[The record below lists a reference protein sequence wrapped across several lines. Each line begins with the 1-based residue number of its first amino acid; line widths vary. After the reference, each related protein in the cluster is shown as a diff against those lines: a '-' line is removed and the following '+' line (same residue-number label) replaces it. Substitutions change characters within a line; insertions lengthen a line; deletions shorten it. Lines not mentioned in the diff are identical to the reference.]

1 MENMNWQCQKIYEAL
16 VKAQAEFE
24 PVVFDKVNPHF
35 KSKYATLNAMQKA
48 TMPHLNKHG
57 MSVLQILKSQPDGSN
72 AGDMTVVTRLAHIS
86 GEFIESEFLVIRAGK
101 NDQQLGSSIT
111 YARRFAYAAIL
122 CLSACEEEDDGNAT
136 QEIRPVSKSTSREQ
150 AKSQENSSEY
160 LSEPQA
166 KYITLMINGDE
177 YLEEQILKEQK
188 VDSITRISKVNATSV
203 IDQLKR
209 KAYAQ

>member
-1 MENMNWQCQKIYEAL
+1 MENSKIYEAL

-24 PVVFDKVNPHF
+24 PVVFDKANPHF
-35 KSKYATLNAMQKA
+35 KSKYATLNAMQRA

-57 MSVLQILKSQPDGSN
+57 MSVLQILKSQGE
-72 AGDMTVVTRLAHIS
+72 GDMVVITRLAHIS

-122 CLSACEEEDDGNAT
+122 CLSACEEEDDGNNT
-136 QEIRPVSKSTSREQ
+136 QDVRPVSKNTSREQ
-150 AKSQENSSEY
+150 LKTPESNEY
-160 LSEPQA
+160 LSEAQA

-188 VDSITRISKVNATSV
+188 VDSISRIPKLNATSV

-209 KAYAQ
+209 KSYATA